1 MNKNRLIAALLT
13 VLFLIPVLTALGEPV
28 FSISLDENAVLRGMD
43 RSWSQGYT
51 ASDSKGRWN
60 LIVPVRVEGG
70 AESVTA
76 ELKMQ
81 NPGISPFKTQD
92 MTVEAQEEEEHIWG
106 IRFGL
111 SMLAEPKN
119 GDYPCEIH
127 ITARNQAGQKQEL
140 DILHTVRVRSGTEML
155 EKSRIDVTGVE
166 AELHVGEKGEVRLTL
181 SNPCKATELENIE
194 LKMSDAEGHILPRGA
209 ETLQAGNL
217 APGESIAATY
227 PVTVLAKAT
236 VVPHILKI
244 DLNWTAAGQEMTS
257 TSNYT
262 VAIHQTIRL
271 EQGGVKMARSVYAGD
286 SVTLSVPLMN
296 MGRANVVNVLATV
309 AMPGITDR
317 QSALVGTIQPGETRQ
332 AQIILTPGKETEGDY
347 TGTLTVECT
356 DEDGNPASFE
366 LPLEL
371 NVEKPVRKETE
382 EGKESGTEKK
392 EKNSP
397 LILALGGGCGVLL
410 ILLLLQGI
418 LLRRKIHRLEE
429 DRL

>member
-51 ASDSKGRWN
+51 ASDSRGRWN

-127 ITARNQAGQKQEL
+127 ITARNQAGQEQEL

-194 LKMSDAEGHILPRGA
+194 LKMSDAEGHILPRA
-209 ETLQAGNL
+209 RRRCRRETWR
-217 APGESIAATY
+217 P
-227 PVTVLAKAT
+227 AKASR
-236 VVPHILKI
+236 PP
-244 DLNWTAAGQEMTS
+244 
-257 TSNYT
+257 
-262 VAIHQTIRL
+262 IR
-271 EQGGVKMARSVYAGD
+271 
-286 SVTLSVPLMN
+286 
-296 MGRANVVNVLATV
+296 
-309 AMPGITDR
+309 
-317 QSALVGTIQPGETRQ
+317 
-332 AQIILTPGKETEGDY
+332 
-347 TGTLTVECT
+347 
-356 DEDGNPASFE
+356 
-366 LPLEL
+366 
-371 NVEKPVRKETE
+371 
-382 EGKESGTEKK
+382 
-392 EKNSP
+392 
-397 LILALGGGCGVLL
+397 
-410 ILLLLQGI
+410 
-418 LLRRKIHRLEE
+418 
-429 DRL
+429 

>member
-127 ITARNQAGQKQEL
+127 ITARNQAGQEQEL
-140 DILHTVRVRSGTEML
+140 DTE
-155 EKSRIDVTGVE
+155 
-166 AELHVGEKGEVRLTL
+166 
-181 SNPCKATELENIE
+181 
-194 LKMSDAEGHILPRGA
+194 
-209 ETLQAGNL
+209 
-217 APGESIAATY
+217 
-227 PVTVLAKAT
+227 
-236 VVPHILKI
+236 
-244 DLNWTAAGQEMTS
+244 
-257 TSNYT
+257 
-262 VAIHQTIRL
+262 
-271 EQGGVKMARSVYAGD
+271 
-286 SVTLSVPLMN
+286 
-296 MGRANVVNVLATV
+296 
-309 AMPGITDR
+309 
-317 QSALVGTIQPGETRQ
+317 VGT
-332 AQIILTPGKETEGDY
+332 
-347 TGTLTVECT
+347 
-356 DEDGNPASFE
+356 
-366 LPLEL
+366 
-371 NVEKPVRKETE
+371 
-382 EGKESGTEKK
+382 
-392 EKNSP
+392 
-397 LILALGGGCGVLL
+397 
-410 ILLLLQGI
+410 
-418 LLRRKIHRLEE
+418 
-429 DRL
+429 

>member
-1 MNKNRLIAALLT
+1 M
-13 VLFLIPVLTALGEPV
+13 
-28 FSISLDENAVLRGMD
+28 
-43 RSWSQGYT
+43 
-51 ASDSKGRWN
+51 
-60 LIVPVRVEGG
+60 
-70 AESVTA
+70 
-76 ELKMQ
+76 
-81 NPGISPFKTQD
+81 
-92 MTVEAQEEEEHIWG
+92 
-106 IRFGL
+106 
-111 SMLAEPKN
+111 
-119 GDYPCEIH
+119 
-127 ITARNQAGQKQEL
+127 
-140 DILHTVRVRSGTEML
+140 
-155 EKSRIDVTGVE
+155 
-166 AELHVGEKGEVRLTL
+166 
-181 SNPCKATELENIE
+181 
-194 LKMSDAEGHILPRGA
+194 
-209 ETLQAGNL
+209 
-217 APGESIAATY
+217 
-227 PVTVLAKAT
+227 TVLAKAT

-296 MGRANVVNVLATV
+296 MGRANVVNVLATA

-332 AQIILTPGKETEGDY
+332 AQIVLTPGKETEGDY